1 MHVHCP
7 RDVPDLAAGPESAP
21 VGTSARHILDIATG
35 SRAYILGMTALH
47 ILDVSNPRTPV
58 EAMALP
64 LPAQYVSF
72 DGGHRSSQLLLS
84 PGRVSSGDALLDTT
98 GAWVEDAALASLPR
112 VEPSATAPA
121 HHGAPDNET
130 TFRTFRP
137 WLSRLLHL

>member
-47 ILDVSNPRTPV
+47 ILDVSNPGKPV

-64 LPAQYVSF
+64 LPAQFLSLNGGNVVVAGDYAYTAVS
-72 DGGHRSSQLLLS
+72 DSGG
-84 PGRVSSGDALLDTT
+84 SSG
-98 GAWVEDAALASLPR
+98 GVVIFR
-112 VEPSATAPA
+112 ITAP
-121 HHGAPDNET
+121 
-130 TFRTFRP
+130 
-137 WLSRLLHL
+137 